1 MKRITAILFL
11 FAASILPAATL
22 NIEYEVSV
30 LNAPANEF
38 RYTYFVSGDLLPA
51 DYFFEILFPAASY
64 TSFTNEVA
72 TGWDVILIP
81 IDPILPST
89 GRYSALSLPST
100 FAGPF
105 SVDFVW
111 AGGGN
116 GPGSQTFELYDD
128 TSFTPQLT
136 GTTTLRQT
144 NQPPDNTIP
153 EPSTIAILASGLT
166 LLVTLKKR

>member
-30 LNAPANEF
+30 LNAPTNEF
-38 RYTYFVSGDLLPA
+38 RYTYFVSGDLLPV
-51 DYFFEILFPAASY
+51 DHYFEILFPANTY

-72 TGWDVILIP
+72 TGWDVILLP
-81 IDPILPST
+81 IDSFLNLP

-105 SVDFVW
+105 SVDFIW

-128 TSFTPQLT
+128 NFDLQLT

-144 NQPPDNTIP
+144 SQPPGNEIP
-153 EPSTIAILASGLT
+153 EPSTLAILASGLT